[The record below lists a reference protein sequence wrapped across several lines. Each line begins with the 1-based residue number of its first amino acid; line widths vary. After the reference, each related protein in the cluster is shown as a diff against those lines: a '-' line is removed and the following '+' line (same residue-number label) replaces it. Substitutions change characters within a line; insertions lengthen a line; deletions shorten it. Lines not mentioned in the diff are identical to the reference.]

1 MSYDGRLLRL
11 AQERY
16 EADRSIREA
25 EQAARREALEEFGIQ
40 LGPMYRLGQL
50 DGLPEEYGLP
60 VVFLCTDYA
69 GDPVCDGK
77 EMEGAAF
84 LSMED
89 IGHTATFPPFG
100 LSLQL
105 LESVLAG
112 GDAP

>member
-1 MSYDGRLLRL
+1 
-11 AQERY
+11 
-16 EADRSIREA
+16 
-25 EQAARREALEEFGIQ
+25 
-40 LGPMYRLGQL
+40 MYRLGQL